1 MARRIRIGIIVA
13 GVFIGPILVAYGCH
27 STSVPT
33 SGVQTA
39 PQAAAAKAPQEATGL
54 QGTQPPVAADRTRQ
68 AQVAAPKPDESKSP
82 VDLALR
88 FSPGST
94 ATYRAVMEQERTVTW
109 QGDESA
115 KPPQFKDGRS
125 GTRVEMTFAQAVESV
140 DADGNAVLRV
150 TIEGLKYAGAG
161 RNATLD
167 FDSQAGG
174 DSNRPLAKLI
184 GQRYRIR
191 LSRRAAVLEVV
202 DAAQARSAVA
212 GDSPEHQ
219 VAKRLLSDEEIKNR
233 HAIAA
238 MATLKDGQVR
248 PGQQWSSIKGFSFGS
263 MGSKS
268 FERVYT
274 LSEVAARDGRRIAVV
289 EMKAIPAAAMA
300 DQTQP
305 QQMGGPGPMFDST
318 DNYDGQLE
326 VDLDSGQV
334 REYVEQMRSEW
345 VVADSDTMQGGSRPA
360 AVKMTA
366 MRLNRLEL
374 VK

>member
-1 MARRIRIGIIVA
+1 MQPPATA
-13 GVFIGPILVAYGCH
+13 D
-27 STSVPT
+27 
-33 SGVQTA
+33 QT
-39 PQAAAAKAPQEATGL
+39 QQT
-54 QGTQPPVAADRTRQ
+54 QGTGV
-68 AQVAAPKPDESKSP
+68 KSDESKSA
-82 VDLALR
+82 VDLALQ

-140 DADGNAVLRV
+140 DADGNAVLRI
-150 TIEGLKYAGAG
+150 TIEGLKYTGAG
-161 RNATLD
+161 RNAILE

-184 GQRYRIR
+184 GQSYRIK
-191 LSRRAAVLEVV
+191 LSRRAAVLGVV

-274 LSEVAARDGRRIAVV
+274 LKEIAARDGRRIAVV

-300 DQTQP
+300 DPTQP

-318 DNYDGQLE
+318 DNYDGRLE
-326 VDLDSGQV
+326 LDLGSGQV

-345 VVADSDTMQGGSRPA
+345 VMADSDTMQGGGRPA

-366 MRLNRLEL
+366 MRLNRLEI

>member
-1 MARRIRIGIIVA
+1 MARRIRIVIIVT
-13 GVFIGPILVAYGCH
+13 GVFIGPMLAACGCH
-27 STSVPT
+27 GAGVPT

-39 PQAAAAKAPQEATGL
+39 PQAAAAETPQGTNS
-54 QGTQPPVAADRTRQ
+54 QGTQPPGTADQTRQ
-68 AQVAAPKPDESKSP
+68 TRGTEVKPDESKSA
-82 VDLALR
+82 VDLSLR

-115 KPPQFKDGRS
+115 KPPQFKDGRT

-140 DADGNAVLRV
+140 DPDGNAVLRI
-150 TIEGLKYAGAG
+150 TIEGLKYAGAA
-161 RNATLD
+161 RNTSLE
-167 FDSQAGG
+167 FDNQAGG
-174 DSNRPLAKLI
+174 DSSRPLAKLI
-184 GQRYRIR
+184 GQSYRIR
-191 LSRRAAVLEVV
+191 LSRRAEVLEVV
-202 DAAQARSAVA
+202 DAAQARSAAA

-219 VAKRLLSDEEIKNR
+219 VAQRLLSDEEIRNR
-233 HAIAA
+233 HAVAA
-238 MATLKDGQVR
+238 MAARKDGQVR
-248 PGQQWSSIKGFSFGS
+248 PGQQWSNIKGFSFGS

-274 LSEVAARDGRRIAVV
+274 LKEIAAKDGRRIAVV
-289 EMKAIPAAAMA
+289 EMSAIPAASTA

-305 QQMGGPGPMFDST
+305 QQIGGPGPMFDST
-318 DNYDGQLE
+318 DNYDGRLE
-326 VDLDSGQV
+326 LDLGSGQV
-334 REYVEQMRSEW
+334 REYVEQIRSEW
-345 VVADSDTMQGGSRPA
+345 IVADPQTVQDGSTPV